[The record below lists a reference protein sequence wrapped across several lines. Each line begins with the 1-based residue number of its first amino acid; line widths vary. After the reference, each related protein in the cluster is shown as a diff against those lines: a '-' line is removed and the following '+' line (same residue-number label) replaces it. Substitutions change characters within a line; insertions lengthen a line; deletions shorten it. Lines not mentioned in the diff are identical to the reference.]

1 VVTAV
6 VVEALTPVAVEAF
19 TVEAEVSTVPA
30 EAFTVEAEVST
41 VPAEVSTMEVEASEE
56 ATLAAIM
63 AALPRTAVGD
73 RPRGVA

>member
-6 VVEALTPVAVEAF
+6 VVEALTPVAV
-19 TVEAEVSTVPA
+19 

>member
-1 VVTAV
+1 MAVVTAA
-6 VVEALTPVAVEAF
+6 VVEALTPVEVEVF
-19 TVEAEVSTVPA
+19 TA
-30 EAFTVEAEVST
+30 EAEVST
-41 VPAEVSTMEVEASEE
+41 VPAEVSTVEVEASTEE